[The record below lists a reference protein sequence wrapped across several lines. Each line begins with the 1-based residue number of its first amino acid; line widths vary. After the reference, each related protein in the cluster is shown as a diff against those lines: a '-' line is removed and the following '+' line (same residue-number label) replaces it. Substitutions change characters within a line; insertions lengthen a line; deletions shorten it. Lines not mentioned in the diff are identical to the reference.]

1 MSPGEAH
8 QQTHEQI
15 QLTQQSPPESAVAV
29 MREAATNGPL
39 TSPFAA
45 ESLRLLDE
53 ETIEEE

>member
-1 MSPGEAH
+1 MSPGQAH

-15 QLTQQSPPESAVAV
+15 ELTQHSPPAVAV

-45 ESLRLLDE
+45 ESLRLLDD